1 MPFKCCL
8 STGFHDN
15 LKDEGLG
22 ASLETFD
29 GGRLGAKSRMT
40 IFKTTT
46 KKGFRDVVRG

>member
-22 ASLETFD
+22 ASLETFE
-29 GGRLGAKSRMT
+29 GGRLGAKSRMI
-40 IFKTTT
+40 IFNTTT
-46 KKGFRDVVRG
+46 KKAFRDVAHG

>member
-22 ASLETFD
+22 ASLETFE
-29 GGRLGAKSRMT
+29 GGRLGAKSRMI
-40 IFKTTT
+40 IFNTTT
-46 KKGFRDVVRG
+46 KKTFGDVAHG